1 MDYQENRQKVIDWT
15 KQQLTGYP
23 LKDDLLNGNNPIN
36 LFKVGCLFGVVEK
49 EQSEIEEVDS
59 EIEGSS
65 PDNSKP
71 TIEAKS
77 VKKLSRYMPTSSASF
92 SFYVAGKEIELR
104 IYHKAVGYKSEKFW
118 SDEGKGSGSKN
129 KGRLTESQQTW
140 KKILLSENIGGDEVV
155 CTPDGDKQYIVFDG
169 KAKIDATW
177 RPQEKGGY
185 IVTISLSNK
194 QIFKELGKNGRK
206 LVQADLNKNQAEST
220 IYEVELKCIFEKG
233 EVENYPSMDRDL
245 LSDEEKEIELR
256 YKDNLVLAIGH
267 GVGTNWKKNTQG
279 RMEIWADFMPSV
291 EVPTVSTKTDT
302 DANTLRFEYLQDDR
316 NPDVINSLKAFVKD
330 YKKWGI
336 HQENNVDNESNED
349 INTAKEIVK
358 KQQTAIKRMEVG
370 VDLIASNSK
379 VRKSFSIANKAM
391 LLQMKQSNINSPGW
405 RPFQLGFIL
414 MTIES
419 AINQDSSFRD
429 TLDLIWFP
437 TGGGKTEAYLG
448 LMAFLFVYRRLNY
461 KDTSGGTVAIMRY
474 TLRLLSSQQFLRAT
488 KVICALELIRKE
500 NVSELGKDQFSVG
513 LWVGG
518 GVTPNTFYQ
527 AFKIKKEGDI
537 DRFGPFILHECPW
550 CSVTFKVA
558 NYVSTESSFH
568 FTCSN
573 QHCDFGSVEGNILPC
588 NVVDEALYKEPPS
601 LLIATVDKFARLTWS
616 DKPYCF
622 FNKNGN
628 RPPELII
635 QDELHLISGAL
646 GSIVGLYEVAID
658 SILANLKVY
667 PKYIASTATI
677 KNAKEQVKLLFGR
690 EMNIFPPSGLREN
703 DSYFARTISINKKPG
718 RMYVGF
724 LDHHSKS
731 NKESLVQIASTTLLA
746 PNVLFSSEQDL
757 LDSWWTQ
764 VVYHSSLRE
773 LGVNRTV
780 YQENIPEAMEKI
792 IERINTINKNNEDFS
807 SKKIPSRKL
816 NIKTLN
822 GNQSPKHNQTVFDH
836 LDLSKNQENSV
847 DVALCTELISV
858 GVDVDRLSLMIINGQ
873 PSTTAEYI
881 QASSRV
887 GRSDIPGLVFVNYYR
902 SQSRSLSHYE
912 NFKSYH
918 DSFYRYVEPSSITPF
933 TYQARSRAIHAVVI
947 STIRHSVTGLLS
959 NHDAINFDPESDH
972 IKRVIKQIKNRCA
985 QANNNKAVISE
996 VNKNIDDVVNTWSQM
1011 ISISK
1016 TNRRRLAYDKNV
1028 NGEIDKSL
1036 DSLLCNFDDGDY
1048 FNAPPW
1054 PTLNSMRNIENISA
1068 IETKKLNE

>member
-1 MDYQENRQKVIDWT
+1 
-15 KQQLTGYP
+15 
-23 LKDDLLNGNNPIN
+23 
-36 LFKVGCLFGVVEK
+36 
-49 EQSEIEEVDS
+49 
-59 EIEGSS
+59 
-65 PDNSKP
+65 
-71 TIEAKS
+71 
-77 VKKLSRYMPTSSASF
+77 
-92 SFYVAGKEIELR
+92 
-104 IYHKAVGYKSEKFW
+104 
-118 SDEGKGSGSKN
+118 
-129 KGRLTESQQTW
+129 
-140 KKILLSENIGGDEVV
+140 
-155 CTPDGDKQYIVFDG
+155 
-169 KAKIDATW
+169 
-177 RPQEKGGY
+177 
-185 IVTISLSNK
+185 
-194 QIFKELGKNGRK
+194 
-206 LVQADLNKNQAEST
+206 
-220 IYEVELKCIFEKG
+220 
-233 EVENYPSMDRDL
+233 
-245 LSDEEKEIELR
+245 
-256 YKDNLVLAIGH
+256 
-267 GVGTNWKKNTQG
+267 
-279 RMEIWADFMPSV
+279 
-291 EVPTVSTKTDT
+291 
-302 DANTLRFEYLQDDR
+302 
-316 NPDVINSLKAFVKD
+316 
-330 YKKWGI
+330 
-336 HQENNVDNESNED
+336 
-349 INTAKEIVK
+349 
-358 KQQTAIKRMEVG
+358 
-370 VDLIASNSK
+370 
-379 VRKSFSIANKAM
+379 
-391 LLQMKQSNINSPGW
+391 
-405 RPFQLGFIL
+405 
-414 MTIES
+414 
-419 AINQDSSFRD
+419 
-429 TLDLIWFP
+429 
-437 TGGGKTEAYLG
+437 
-448 LMAFLFVYRRLNY
+448 
-461 KDTSGGTVAIMRY
+461 MRY

-527 AFKIKKEGDI
+527 AFKIKREDDI

-550 CSVTFKVA
+550 CSVTFKA
-558 NYVSTESSFH
+558 TNYVSTESSFH

-573 QHCDFGSVEGNILPC
+573 KHCDFGSVEGNILPC

-780 YQENIPEAMEKI
+780 YQENIPKAMEKI

-1016 TNRRRLAYDKNV
+1016 TNRRRLAYDNKV

>member
-1 MDYQENRQKVIDWT
+1 MNYQENRQKVIEWT
-15 KQQLTGYP
+15 KEQLTGYP
-23 LKDDLLNGNNPIN
+23 IKDDLLKGFSPIN
-36 LFKVGCLFGVVEK
+36 LFKVGCLSGVVEK
-49 EQSEIEEVDS
+49 EQSAIEEVDS
-59 EIEGSS
+59 EIEESS
-65 PDNSKP
+65 SDNSKA
-71 TIEAKS
+71 TIEAKL
-77 VKKLSRYMPTSSASF
+77 VQNLSKYMPTSSASF
-92 SFYVAGKEIELR
+92 SFYVTGKEIELR
-104 IYHKAVGYKSEKFW
+104 IFHKAVGYVPIEIRGETGTGKQGGQAQFLPEKMQEW
-118 SDEGKGSGSKN
+118 KRTPLSDS
-129 KGRLTESQQTW
+129 
-140 KKILLSENIGGDEVV
+140 GGDEVIF
-155 CTPDGDKQYIVFDG
+155 TPNGDKQHIVFDG

-177 RPQEKGGY
+177 RSQEKGGY
-185 IVTISLSNK
+185 IVTISISNK
-194 QIFKELGKNGRK
+194 QK
-206 LVQADLNKNQAEST
+206 LITHAPSGNILPPILRTIEQAKSSLF
-220 IYEVELKCIFEKG
+220 EVECKCIIEKG
-233 EVENYPSMDRDL
+233 KVENYPSIDRDL

-256 YKDNLVLAIGH
+256 YIDNLVLAIGH

-279 RMEIWADFMPSV
+279 KMEIWADFMPCV
-291 EVPTVSTKTDT
+291 EVPTITTKTDT
-302 DANTLRFEYLQDDR
+302 DANILSFEYLQDDR
-316 NPDVINSLKAFVKD
+316 NPDVIKSLKAFVED
-330 YKKWGI
+330 YKNWGI
-336 HQENNVDNESNED
+336 NQEKNADNELNED

-358 KQQTAIKRMEVG
+358 KQQSAIKRMDQG

-391 LLQMKQSNINSPGW
+391 LLQMQQNNIKSPGW

-414 MTIES
+414 MTLES
-419 AINQDSSFRD
+419 TINEDSSFRD

-448 LMAFLFVYRRLNY
+448 LMVFLFVYRRLNY

-500 NVSELGKDQFSVG
+500 NKAELGKDRFSVG

-527 AFKIKKEGDI
+527 AFKIKREGDI
-537 DRFGPFILHECPW
+537 DRFGPFVLHECPW
-550 CSVTFKVA
+550 CSSTFKVT
-558 NYVSTESSFH
+558 NYLSTESSFH
-568 FTCSN
+568 FTCTN
-573 QHCDFGSVEGNILPC
+573 KHCDFGSEEGNILPC

-601 LLIATVDKFARLTWS
+601 LIIATVDKFARLTWS
-616 DKPYCF
+616 DKPNCF

-690 EMNIFPPSGLREN
+690 EMNIFPPSGLRAN
-703 DSYFARTISINKKPG
+703 DSYFARTVSIKKKPG

-731 NKESLVQIASTTLLA
+731 NKQSLTQIASTTLLA

-780 YQENIPEAMEKI
+780 YQENIPEAMKEIK
-792 IERINTINKNNEDFS
+792 ERIDTINKNNGDFS
-807 SKKIPSRKL
+807 SKKILSRQL

-822 GNQSPKHNQTVFDH
+822 GNQSPKHNQTVFAD
-836 LDLSKNQENSV
+836 LGLSKDEENSV

-947 STIRHSVTGLLS
+947 CAIRHSVAGLLA
-959 NHDAINFDPESDH
+959 NHEAINFDPESDN
-972 IKRVIKQIKNRCA
+972 IKRVIQQIKNRCG
-985 QANNNKAVISE
+985 QSINNKAVINE

-1016 TNRRRLAYDKNV
+1016 TNRRRLTYDNNV

-1054 PTLNSMRNIENISA
+1054 PTLNSMRNIENIAA
-1068 IETKKLNE
+1068 IETKKLYE

>member
-1 MDYQENRQKVIDWT
+1 LDYQKNRQKVIDWT
-15 KQQLTGYP
+15 KEQLTGYP

-36 LFKVGCLFGVVEK
+36 LFKVGCLSGVVEK

-92 SFYVAGKEIELR
+92 SFYVTGKEIELR
-104 IYHKAVGYKSEKFW
+104 IYHKAVGYKSEKFY
-118 SDEGKGSGSKN
+118 SEGRSGVGKG
-129 KGRLTESQQTW
+129 GRLPESQQTW
-140 KKILLSENIGGDEVV
+140 RKILLSDSDGDEVIF
-155 CTPDGDKQYIVFDG
+155 TPNGDKQHIVLRD

-177 RPQEKGGY
+177 RPQEKRGY

-194 QIFKELGKNGRK
+194 QVFKLRASNGRK
-206 LVQADLNKNQAEST
+206 LATPDLNRNQAEST

-245 LSDEEKEIELR
+245 LTDEEKEIELR

-267 GVGTNWKKNTQG
+267 GVGTNWKKNIQN
-279 RMEIWADFMPSV
+279 RMEIWADFMPCV
-291 EVPTVSTKTDT
+291 EVPTITTKTDT
-302 DANTLRFEYLQDDR
+302 DANILRFEYLQDDR
-316 NPDVINSLKAFVKD
+316 NSDVIKGLKAFVED
-330 YKKWGI
+330 YKNWGFT
-336 HQENNVDNESNED
+336 QENNADNELNED

-358 KQQTAIKRMEVG
+358 KQQTAIKRMEQG
-370 VDLIASNSK
+370 VDLIASNPK

-391 LLQMKQSNINSPGW
+391 LLQMQQSNINSPGW

-414 MTIES
+414 MTLES
-419 AINQDSSFRD
+419 TINEDSSFRD

-448 LMAFLFVYRRLNY
+448 LMAFLFIYRRLSY

-500 NVSELGKDQFSVG
+500 NELELGKDCFSVG

-550 CSVTFKVA
+550 CSVTFKIT

-568 FTCSN
+568 FTCTN
-573 QHCDFGSVEGNILPC
+573 KNCDFGVEDDNILPC
-588 NVVDEALYKEPPS
+588 NVVDEVLYKEPPS

-616 DKPYCF
+616 DKPNCF
-622 FNKNGN
+622 FKKSGN

-658 SILANLKVY
+658 SILASLKVY
-667 PKYIASTATI
+667 PKYVASTATI

-690 EMNIFPPSGLREN
+690 EMNIFPPSGLRAN
-703 DSYFARTISINKKPG
+703 DSYFARTISIKKKPG

-731 NKESLVQIASTTLLA
+731 NKQSLIQIASTTLLA

-780 YQENIPEAMEKI
+780 YQENIPEAMEEI
-792 IERINTINKNNEDFS
+792 IKRINTINNRDFS
-807 SKKIPSRKL
+807 SKQIPSRKL

-836 LDLSKNQENSV
+836 LDLSKDEENSV

-887 GRSDIPGLVFVNYYR
+887 GRSNIPGLVFVNYYK

-947 STIRHSVTGLLS
+947 SAIRHSVNSLLA
-959 NHDAINFDPESDH
+959 NHDAINFDPESDN
-972 IKRVIKQIKNRCA
+972 IKRVIQQIKNRCG
-985 QANNNKAVISE
+985 QANNNKAIINE

-1016 TNRRRLAYDKNV
+1016 TNRRRLAYDNNV

-1036 DSLLCNFDDGDY
+1036 DSLLCNIDDGDY
-1048 FNAPPW
+1048 FNVPPW